1 MSCNQLCDFEGII
14 GTLADQHVVKSL
26 VTCSFTSHEC
36 EQHSYIPAL
45 YSGPYHVKKQSLQ
58 LFGINH
64 LLFSGIGKAMPFYL
78 HHTTGKAVINCGL
91 A

>member
-36 EQHSYIPAL
+36 EQHSYMAAL

-64 LLFSGIGKAMPFYL
+64 LLFSGNWQGHAFLLTSHYRKSSDQL
-78 HHTTGKAVINCGL
+78 
-91 A
+91 